1 MVDPAIHHPLGPKRR
16 WFLKSALVIGGV
28 GAALGGV
35 VYWRRGLSNGPLTE
49 DGRNVFRGLIAGF
62 VGDMLPADPAQR
74 QAMIEAQLPK
84 AEAFVLSLPQALQVP
99 VSGLLGML
107 SNGVTRRMLTGLK
120 TDWHSASQQELSD
133 ALEAMRLHDLPSTRL
148 IYQTLRS
155 ITCMSFFIQSE
166 HWSLAGYPGPV
177 QI

>member
-16 WFLKSALVIGGV
+16 WFLKTALVIGAV
-28 GAALGGV
+28 GATLGGA
-35 VYWRRGLSNGPLTE
+35 VYWRRGLSNGHLTE

-62 VGDMLPADPAQR
+62 VGDLLPADPAQR
-74 QAMIEAQLPK
+74 HAIIEGHLAG
-84 AEAFVLSLPQALQVP
+84 AERFVLTLPQALQVP

-107 SNGVTRRMLTGLK
+107 SNGVTRRMLTGLQ
-120 TDWHSASQQELSD
+120 TDWQSASQQELSD
-133 ALEAMRLHDLPSTRL
+133 ALEAMLLNDLPSTRL
-148 IYQTLRS
+148 VYQTLRS